1 MWKYEE
7 TGVKH
12 FSLQLRFVAGSHK
25 WGWFYPRKFATLKNY
40 PMKDGENEDKNTYT
54 NVPSDEHLE
63 NGQVWFEKR
72 RRFKLNFE
80 YWLFT

>member
-1 MWKYEE
+1 M
-7 TGVKH
+7 
-12 FSLQLRFVAGSHK
+12 AGSHK

-63 NGQVWFEKR
+63 NGQVWFEKN
-72 RRFKLNFE
+72 RRFRLNFNID
-80 YWLFT
+80 YLHILVIC

>member
-1 MWKYEE
+1 M
-7 TGVKH
+7 
-12 FSLQLRFVAGSHK
+12 AGSHK

-63 NGQVWFEKR
+63 NGQV
-72 RRFKLNFE
+72 
-80 YWLFT
+80 